1 MTEVATHK
9 VQMLQH
15 RCPVPELSSGNAS
28 SCLTAFSW
36 CKPLCRADREWL
48 CNYLAAVAA
57 LLRTRESIEAGGQGE
72 GELGASAA
80 ASGCNL
86 SLRSRDDRDE
96 RKNEPEFYA
105 VIFVTNYLQ
114 GQLEPRDVSG
124 WVFTAASSLDAHCP
138 TS

>member
-1 MTEVATHK
+1 M
-9 VQMLQH
+9 
-15 RCPVPELSSGNAS
+15 
-28 SCLTAFSW
+28 
-36 CKPLCRADREWL
+36 
-48 CNYLAAVAA
+48 AAVAA

-124 WVFTAASSLDAHCP
+124 WGFTAASSLDAHCP
-138 TS
+138 NC

>member
-1 MTEVATHK
+1 M
-9 VQMLQH
+9 
-15 RCPVPELSSGNAS
+15 
-28 SCLTAFSW
+28 
-36 CKPLCRADREWL
+36 
-48 CNYLAAVAA
+48 AAVAA

-138 TS
+138 NS